1 MSDYSSALDQDFSRL
16 SAFNLNLWDQQNQS
30 WQMQHLHPGQCSA
43 TVHADW
49 SSYKNMTAAMKT
61 YFH

>member
-1 MSDYSSALDQDFSRL
+1 MLQLKPMGSTESELASAKLT
-16 SAFNLNLWDQQNQS
+16 S
-30 WQMQHLHPGQCSA
+30 WSA
-43 TVHADW
+43 TVHGDW